1 MIHLVTGY
9 AGYEHIKSEDDG
21 AFNAAFF
28 GDGQFVMEIGNQ
40 FAASIIDNNT
50 IRILDGDGL
59 MFGRHFRIK
68 PNTYED
74 ITIKTGTAGVNRF
87 DLICPVYRKNENDG
101 TESVAFEV
109 IEGVEATT
117 AVMPEYTEGNILE
130 GAIFNQMPFYK
141 VSIEGVAL
149 KSVEPLFTTQ
159 PTYKALAERYKQEFE
174 LACETHLNSLNVL
187 DTMEEVEAN
196 TQNNQLA
203 GALAV
208 KELSENVANIT
219 PASIGAATAAQ
230 GTLATN
236 ITTDIKYIRYVTAL
250 PSSPNAN
257 TLYLIKK

>member
-28 GDGQFVMEIGNQ
+28 GDGQFVMEIGSQ
-40 FAASIIDNNT
+40 FKASIIDNNT
-50 IRILDGDGL
+50 VRIADGDGL
-59 MFGRHFRIK
+59 MFGRHFRVK

-87 DLICPVYRKNENDG
+87 DLICPVYRKNESDG
-101 TESVAFEV
+101 TETVAFEV
-109 IEGVEATT
+109 IEGAEATT
-117 AVMPEYTEGNILE
+117 AAMPEYTEGNILE

-141 VSIEGVAL
+141 VTVEGVVL

-159 PTYKALAERYKQEFE
+159 PTYKALAEKYKQEFE
-174 LACETHLNSLNVL
+174 QACETHLNSLNVL
-187 DTMEEVEAN
+187 DTLEEVEAN
-196 TQNNQLA
+196 TQGNQLA

-208 KELSENVANIT
+208 KELSNEVA
-219 PASIGAATAAQ
+219 SVKSTANTAN
-230 GTLATN
+230 TN
-236 ITTDIKYIRYVTAL
+236 INTLITDIKAIKYVTSL